1 MHAKA
6 GIHVWSMTD
15 KSPET
20 EKTDK
25 APKTKAELEAL
36 VLAELRAF
44 PQCAGAVHTTVIAYD
59 DWRVPANWQVASCD
73 PGTSAPEACERALCE
88 IVLRLQHQFD
98 IAP

>member
-1 MHAKA
+1 
-6 GIHVWSMTD
+6 MTD
-15 KSPET
+15 KSPATDESP
-20 EKTDK
+20 KTDK

-36 VLAELRAF
+36 VLAELRALA
-44 PQCAGAVHTTVIAYD
+44 PCADAVHVTVIKYD

-88 IVLRLQHQFD
+88 IVLCLQHQFD